1 MVNYLGK
8 FILNLPEHTS
18 PLHNFLKKDVVF
30 EQQKPKFDAIGNLKT
45 LVTSKPCLII
55 FDSKLPTPLK
65 FDASSVGMG
74 DFLEQNYRIVD
85 NEK

>member
-8 FILNLPEHTS
+8 SILNLPEHTS

-65 FDASSVGMG
+65 FDASSVEMG